1 MNITEGLTMSKQNI
15 SVQELEK
22 IARRIKQKI
31 IKMLAISGGGHA
43 GGSMSAVEILTTLYF
58 HEMNINPKNHLDENR
73 DRFIL
78 SKGHASPALYAVFSE
93 VGFLSEDSLWTL
105 HKIDEPLQMHPERGL
120 CPGVEMSTGAL
131 GQGLSAGIGMALGAR
146 IKNKNFRVYVLIG
159 DGEMNEGQIWEAAMS
174 APKYKLDNLIV
185 IADYNKFSL
194 TSSLKDTM
202 PLEPLAD
209 KWKAFGWN
217 VLEVNGH
224 KISEILSALGQAKE
238 CKEKPTMII
247 ANTFKGHDI
256 PAYENTA
263 ASHSVTFTVDQVK
276 ETLAYLGCNETEI
289 TETISKMK

>member
-1 MNITEGLTMSKQNI
+1 MVKQNI
-15 SVQELEK
+15 SIEELGR
-22 IARRIKQKI
+22 IAQRVKQKI

-43 GGSMSAVEILTTLYF
+43 GGSMSIVEILTALYF
-58 HEMNINPKNHLDENR
+58 GEMKINPSNALDENR

-93 VGFLSEDSLWTL
+93 VGFLNDDLLWTL
-105 HKIDEPLQMHPERGL
+105 HKIDGPLQMHPERVL

-146 IKNKNFRVYVLIG
+146 IKNKDFRVYVLIG

-174 APKYKLDNLIV
+174 APKYNLDNLAV

-209 KWKAFGWN
+209 KWKSFGWN

-224 KISEILSALGQAKE
+224 IITEILSSLAKAKE
-238 CKEKPTMII
+238 CKGKPTIII
-247 ANTFKGHDI
+247 AHTFKGHDI
-256 PAYENTA
+256 PGLENTA

-276 ETLAYLGCNETEI
+276 ETLSFLGCNEQEI
-289 TETISKMK
+289 NDTILKMK

>member
-1 MNITEGLTMSKQNI
+1 MSI
-15 SVQELEK
+15 SDNHILELEK
-22 IARRIKQKI
+22 IARRIKIKI
-31 IKMLAISGGGHA
+31 IKMLTISGGGHA
-43 GGSMSAVEILTTLYF
+43 GGSMSAVEILTSLYF
-58 HEMNINPKNHLDENR
+58 HEMKFNPKNHLDENR

-93 VGFLSEDSLWTL
+93 IGFLSEESLWTL
-105 HKIDEPLQMHPERGL
+105 HEIDGPLQMHPERGL

-146 IKNKNFRVYVLIG
+146 IKGKEFRVYVLIG
-159 DGEMNEGQIWEAAMS
+159 DGEMDEGQIWEAAMS
-174 APKYKLDNLIV
+174 ASKFKLDNLTTI
-185 IADYNKFSL
+185 IDYNKFSL
-194 TSSLKDTM
+194 TSSTTETM

-224 KISEILSALGQAKE
+224 EIPEILTALKQAKE
-238 CKEKPTMII
+238 FKGKPTIII

-256 PAYENTA
+256 PAFENTA

-276 ETLAYLGCNETEI
+276 ETLSYLGCNESEI
-289 TETISKMK
+289 NETISKTK